1 MNPIDKAMLAALT
14 DLSGIGDA
22 RAYELY
28 THYET
33 PEKLLDAPESI
44 VTEFHYLDADTY
56 DGLQSLDKAIETYR
70 HRFNEYEADGIT
82 ILGIEDARYPDA
94 VRDGPAPVLLYAK
107 GNIGTLT
114 GTAIGVSGSRETN
127 EAGQQWIRSLSS
139 AFVEEGNTIVSGGA
153 RGADTAAHQGA
164 LEFPNST
171 IAVLGTGVNI
181 AYPPE
186 NEPLFERIVRTGGL
200 LLSMRPPDAEP
211 TRHAFIDR
219 NELLAALSDAMI
231 FVATDGSGG
240 TMAQYE
246 IALKQDKPAFVPPTG
261 LEIEPSSGLTTL
273 QDSNAT
279 ATIQTPM
286 DLSESVLA
294 TKSQQKDLD
303 EWT

>member
-1 MNPIDKAMLAALT
+1 MLASLT

-44 VTEFHYLDADTY
+44 VAEFHYLDADTY

-70 HRFNEYEADGIT
+70 HRFNKYEIDGIT

-94 VRDGPAPVLLYAK
+94 VRDGPAPVLIYAK
-107 GNIGTLT
+107 GDLDTLT

-127 EAGQQWIRSLSS
+127 ETGQQWIRSLSS
-139 AFVEEGNTIVSGGA
+139 AFAEKGNTIVSGGA
-153 RGADTAAHQGA
+153 RGADKAAHQGA

-186 NEPLFERIVRTGGL
+186 NESLFERIVKTGGL

-211 TRHAFIDR
+211 TRHSFIDR

-240 TMAQYE
+240 TIAQYK
-246 IALKQDKPAFVPPTG
+246 IALKQNKPTFVPPTD
-261 LEIEPSSGLTTL
+261 LNIEPSSGLTKL
-273 QDSNAT
+273 RESNDT
-279 ATIQTPM
+279 ATIQ
-286 DLSESVLA
+286 SSAELA
-294 TKSQQKDLD
+294 DSISTTKSQQKNLD